1 MSYHIICDKTQ
12 EVVGSRPVAARNS
25 LFIFLK
31 VETMYLMGI
40 EGVSLLDDTA
50 GQTKETPNANL
61 IVGMQEETNVIRPCS
76 P

>member
-1 MSYHIICDKTQ
+1 
-12 EVVGSRPVAARNS
+12 
-25 LFIFLK
+25 
-31 VETMYLMGI
+31 MYLMGI